1 MVRYLNVDI
10 RGGAAWPKEE
20 TKITFGGHELILQ
33 PATKD
38 TEQSVHIALKSITDI
53 EALTLI
59 NRFLSVLSWC
69 DDQGMENLYGWSG
82 SLVPVSVSRRSRSI
96 GSSIAFPFYR
106 DVEYDSKTRLALAL
120 YREAKTINS
129 VAFEFLSYFK
139 ILNIFWKDKFQN
151 HKNKLIEG
159 LRDSLSNIR
168 DAEALRRINALHKQH
183 GDVAAYLYESGR
195 CAVAHAH
202 SDPIVDPDDV
212 SNLRRL
218 SEDLYI
224 IKAVAEFLIENEL
237 HVSRSIIG

>member
-120 YREAKTINS
+120 YREAKTITVLLS
-129 VAFEFLSYFK
+129 SFLATSRSSISF
-139 ILNIFWKDKFQN
+139 
-151 HKNKLIEG
+151 G
-159 LRDSLSNIR
+159 
-168 DAEALRRINALHKQH
+168 RIN
-183 GDVAAYLYESGR
+183 
-195 CAVAHAH
+195 
-202 SDPIVDPDDV
+202 
-212 SNLRRL
+212 
-218 SEDLYI
+218 
-224 IKAVAEFLIENEL
+224 
-237 HVSRSIIG
+237 SRTTKTSL